1 MVDKK
6 KTSVARLNIGL
17 YYPPENSDFA
27 FWAFLFTPVCPYPSG
42 RPAGQAFV

>member
-17 YYPPENSDFA
+17 CYPPENADFA
-27 FWAFLFTPVCPYPSG
+27 FWLFVFKPVGPDPVGRQLGTP
-42 RPAGQAFV
+42 R